1 MREFEPPPFAID
13 AAEQGG
19 RTLLTLSGEL
29 DLATVGELE
38 TAQIND
44 DVLACIQA
52 RGQRGLELPDRGQV
66 KLTGQV
72 EQRALFLLR
81 DVDGE
86 RRRLGLS
93 HP

>member
-1 MREFEPPPFAID
+1 MGADERAD
-13 AAEQGG
+13 ATRIHE
-19 RTLLTLSGEL
+19 R
-29 DLATVGELE
+29 E

-81 DVDGE
+81 RYPTTV
-86 RRRLGLS
+86 S
-93 HP
+93 A